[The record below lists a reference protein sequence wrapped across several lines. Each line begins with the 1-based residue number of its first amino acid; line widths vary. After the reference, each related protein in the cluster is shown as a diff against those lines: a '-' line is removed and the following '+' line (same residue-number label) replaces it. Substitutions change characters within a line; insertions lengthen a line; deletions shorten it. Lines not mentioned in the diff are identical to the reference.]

1 MQIYV
6 ANWSRR
12 LVQIKSTEHAISL
25 IEIKPSTHQS
35 CQPSWPW
42 HLSEAAEI
50 RGPEPVMLGTWQSIL
65 AQFESLA

>member
-6 ANWSRR
+6 ANWSGR

-25 IEIKPSTHQS
+25 IEIKPIMHQS
-35 CQPSWPW
+35 CQPNQPRY
-42 HLSEAAEI
+42 LSEAAEI
-50 RGPEPVMLGTWQSIL
+50 RGLEPVMLGTWQSIL